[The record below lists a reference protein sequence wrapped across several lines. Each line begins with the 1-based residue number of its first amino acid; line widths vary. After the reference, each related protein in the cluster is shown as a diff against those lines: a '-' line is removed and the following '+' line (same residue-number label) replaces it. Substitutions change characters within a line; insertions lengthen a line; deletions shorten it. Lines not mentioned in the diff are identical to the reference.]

1 MGTFVPNNTAQEI
14 PIPVLRLLFPLLAG
28 IMVGISNI
36 HIHPDILFLSL
47 LFLIL
52 FYFVFSRF
60 ISNLGLYRRM
70 QMQGYYLCF
79 VIVLSGILLGI
90 SRKEIQK
97 ADHFSHFQKDSV
109 FFSGYLLQMPEE
121 KEKSLKCIVTIR
133 FIMDQGKLY
142 KTRGKLLLYIQK
154 SRAAYALSYG
164 DELLFGNVFALVQ
177 GPRNPYQFDYRK
189 YLMNKHIY
197 HQAYLDSLG
206 WVSSGRNLGNPLL
219 NKVYTLRNTVIAHLQ
234 KKIEDQHS
242 RAVAMAL
249 LAGYKNELDQDLKDV
264 FAGSGAMHVL
274 AVSGLHV
281 GIIFV
286 LINSFLSFLLRFR
299 YGRFVKALIL
309 LFVLWAYAL
318 FTGFS
323 PSVCRA
329 ATMFSF
335 VIVGQNLG
343 RICNVYNSILSSM
356 FFLLCI
362 DPFLI
367 CQAGFQLSYIAVL
380 GIVYFQP
387 KIYGLYVPKKWVPD
401 QLWKLMSVSIAAQ
414 LVTAPIAMYYFHIF
428 PTCFLLTNVVV
439 IPGAMLVIYSGLIFV
454 FSAMIDWTFLVNIAS
469 VILEKIISSM
479 NQILVWIHSLPFS
492 TIQGISYSSDILFFL
507 YVLLLS
513 LVLLVSNIKKSLYY
527 LLFVLVM
534 AIISSLFLFHRD
546 SDYNTRELVVF
557 SMKNELLLGFYDAPS
572 CYLLGD
578 TSVFADRDQ
587 LQFNVEPYL
596 MKRGVSIKN
605 TRIVYFDHEYKEG
618 NFFYKKGFIQFYDK
632 RIAVLDYP
640 LDFPDDCTFAAIIV
654 SKPWI
659 IKQYRKKIPAA
670 YTVLPYSIVG
680 IQEKLRGKVHDL
692 QRSGAFIMK
701 IQ

>member
-387 KIYGLYVPKKWVPD
+387 KIYGLYIPKKWVPD

-670 YTVLPYSIVG
+670 YTVLPYSIAG